1 MLHTQTMKNDVT
13 YRSASVRRIL
23 SLAIAAVL
31 IVAGGFVNQAAAQ
44 KLKSDKMNKFAPQGS
59 KNDAANAKFQG
70 GRDLIS
76 DQQYAQAIE
85 KLSEYISAYSKDPN
99 IDAAMYWVAYSQ
111 VQLKEFDQ
119 AKDTIDRLLKA
130 YEKTKWKG
138 DAQMLLAQLPN
149 GMKIKIDPVT
159 VTVDPVE
166 VEVRTQELQ
175 ERMKEVQ
182 EREQDRA
189 QAAQERALERAEAVR
204 EREQERVEA
213 ALERMKDFNGV
224 GVGLG
229 VGIGVGVGGPD
240 GSQSDDDPCE
250 FKIVVLQAL
259 IQSDPQRGIAAAT
272 DWLKPGSTQTQRCKS
287 AALTLLARHGG
298 KEATPTILNVAR
310 TESDPKLRAKA
321 ISVLGATNDDS
332 VVDALRDFAISSQD
346 NDIAEAALY
355 ALSQHQSPRAVTA
368 LSEIAMSSKPVA
380 LRKVAISAIANRPG
394 EPALDALFKI
404 YDADQNLEI
413 RKSVI
418 SSFSHR
424 RSDRAGTKLLEIAR
438 GSDNIELR
446 KTAISSIA
454 RRGGAQ
460 AIDTLLNL
468 YDTEKSEELKDQIIN
483 SLGYGALA
491 VGPNGMS
498 YPSDQRV
505 ARKLIEIAKNPQTP
519 IERRKRAIGMLSRS
533 KDPEVL
539 KFLEDLLKQ

>member
-1 MLHTQTMKNDVT
+1 MLHTQTMKTEVA
-13 YRSASVRRIL
+13 YRSASVRQIL
-23 SLAIAAVL
+23 SLAIASAL
-31 IVAGGFVNQAAAQ
+31 IVMIGGLVSQAGAQ

-76 DQQYAQAIE
+76 DEQYAKAIE
-85 KLSEYISAYSKDPN
+85 KFSEYISTYSTAQN
-99 IDAAMYWVAYSQ
+99 IDAAMYWMAYSQ
-111 VQLKEFDQ
+111 FQLKKFDQ

-130 YEKTKWKG
+130 YEKTQWKG

-149 GMKIKIDPVT
+149 GIRVNIDPIT

-166 VEVRTQELQ
+166 VELRTREAQDRVRESQ
-175 ERMKEVQ
+175 ERIQ
-182 EREQDRA
+182 E
-189 QAAQERALERAEAVR
+189 AQERAEERSREAR

-213 ALERMKDFNGV
+213 ALDRLKDFK

-229 VGIGVGVGGPD
+229 IGLGIGGPN

-259 IQSDPQRGIAAAT
+259 FQSDPQRGIAAAT
-272 DWLKPGSTQTQRCKS
+272 DWLRAGSTQTQRCKG

-321 ISVLGATNDDS
+321 ISVLGASNDES
-332 VVDALRDFAISSQD
+332 VVDALRDFAINSQD
-346 NDIAEAALY
+346 NDIVEASLY
-355 ALSQHQSPRAVTA
+355 ALTQHQSARATSA
-368 LSEIAMSSKPVA
+368 LGQIAMSNKPVA
-380 LRKVAISAIANRPG
+380 LRRMAIAGIASRQG
-394 EPALDALFKI
+394 EPPVDELFKI

-413 RKSVI
+413 RKAVI
-418 SSFSHR
+418 SGFGHR

-446 KTAISSIA
+446 KAAISGIS
-454 RRGGAQ
+454 RRNGTQ
-460 AIDTLLNL
+460 AIDTLLGL
-468 YDTEKSEELKDQIIN
+468 YDTEKNEELKDQIIY
-483 SLGYGALA
+483 SLG
-491 VGPNGMS
+491 
-498 YPSDQRV
+498 PSTDPRIIH
-505 ARKLIEIAKNPQTP
+505 KLIEIARNPQTP
-519 IERRKRAIGMLSRS
+519 IERRRRAITWLSRS